1 MNIPTRVPRAIAAV
15 FVLTITFAATV
26 FPQSDKKPSYAIL
39 VDNTGSLRTQFP
51 YVIALSKSIVQR
63 THQQGPVSLFNF
75 KPYRDLR
82 QPVATVTAGPQSIQ
96 SIAALEGYLD
106 GLFVIGGQT
115 TLRDAIDFMA
125 QQMND
130 NAQQLAGEKIIILVT
145 DGEDRVSKINED
157 DLLKSLKT
165 SGIKVY
171 AVGLTTELDDP
182 SRGLNE
188 SKRSKA
194 EHFLKKLTKET
205 DARVVFAP
213 SKNDIDDVVD
223 HLLAK

>member
-1 MNIPTRVPRAIAAV
+1 MKGPSHALRAIVALI
-15 FVLTITFAATV
+15 VLTITFAATALS
-26 FPQSDKKPSYAIL
+26 QSEQKPNYAIL

-205 DARVVFAP
+205 DGRVVFAS